1 MNDDIQF
8 CPFQAHK
15 SNERLPHPVSE
26 LSRPKCIES
35 CALAVKQDDGSIICS
50 IKLLATK
57 K

>member
-1 MNDDIQF
+1 MEDNILI
-8 CPFQAHK
+8 CPFQK
-15 SNERLPHPVSE
+15 SNIN
-26 LSRPKCIES
+26 PKLAQIHKQSSKVPCKEE